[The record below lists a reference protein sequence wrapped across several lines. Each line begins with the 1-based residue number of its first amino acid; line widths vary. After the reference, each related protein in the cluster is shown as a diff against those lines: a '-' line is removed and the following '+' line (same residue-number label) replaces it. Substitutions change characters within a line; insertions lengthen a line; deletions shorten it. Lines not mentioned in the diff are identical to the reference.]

1 MWITV
6 FAVTAAMALS
16 CVVLALVNEYRED
29 TRRLRNSLV
38 SGFSS

>member
-16 CVVLALVNEYRED
+16 CVVLAIVTEYRQD
-29 TRRLRNSLV
+29 GSTFGR
-38 SGFSS
+38 